1 MPDKKAPSPPP
12 PRGAR
17 KPGEVLA
24 LAATM
29 LVAALALNAPAMLR
43 SAEKLDFAA
52 PERAPAL
59 RALTPAAKLSSR
71 LRLDRLRAAA
81 EAAERRW
88 LEPPPPAFPEPP
100 APELDDSELDDD
112 DLDAF
117 LFD

>member
-1 MPDKKAPSPPP
+1 MPDRKAPSPPP

-17 KPGEVLA
+17 KPGEALA

-59 RALTPAAKLSSR
+59 RALTPAAKFSSR

>member
-1 MPDKKAPSPPP
+1 MPGKKSPSPPP

-59 RALTPAAKLSSR
+59 RALTPGIAWPGGQL
-71 LRLDRLRAAA
+71 LP
-81 EAAERRW
+81 W
-88 LEPPPPAFPEPP
+88 PPGK
-100 APELDDSELDDD
+100 
-112 DLDAF
+112 
-117 LFD
+117 